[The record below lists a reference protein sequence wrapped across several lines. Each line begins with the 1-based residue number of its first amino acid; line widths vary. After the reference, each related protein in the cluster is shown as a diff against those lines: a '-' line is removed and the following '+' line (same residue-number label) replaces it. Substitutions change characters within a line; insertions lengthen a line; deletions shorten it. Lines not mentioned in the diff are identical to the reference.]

1 MDAGK
6 LGSFIAQ
13 MRKENHLT
21 QAQLA
26 EKLHVTDK
34 AVSRWERGL
43 GYPDMA
49 TMEPLAQ
56 ALGISLTE
64 LMMAERKQEV
74 LITKDDADTAIG
86 NTVDV
91 SRSNGRKKLKR
102 VLTCLMI
109 PCILLCI
116 YWSMTGFMTMDNV
129 ALVDYS
135 VLNHQNIITLQV
147 GVTSSI
153 GYTRSY
159 RIVEETEE
167 RIVCQF
173 YSTFGGLNSS
183 FGAHNTFIL
192 NPQESVTEI
201 CFIGYEKEI
210 IPVLKKVNGEWIS
223 VRDIN

>member
-1 MDAGK
+1 
-6 LGSFIAQ
+6 
-13 MRKENHLT
+13 
-21 QAQLA
+21 
-26 EKLHVTDK
+26 
-34 AVSRWERGL
+34 
-43 GYPDMA
+43 
-49 TMEPLAQ
+49 
-56 ALGISLTE
+56 
-64 LMMAERKQEV
+64 
-74 LITKDDADTAIG
+74 
-86 NTVDV
+86 
-91 SRSNGRKKLKR
+91 
-102 VLTCLMI
+102 
-109 PCILLCI
+109 
-116 YWSMTGFMTMDNV
+116 MDNV

-173 YSTFGGLNSS
+173 YSTFGGLNSR